1 MALLSKDIFFDETV
15 KVYKTMGAAFYGLR
29 NTFMMLFL
37 MAFLRI
43 KNPEQSGGLNV
54 LILGR
59 LLGLD
64 RAPSVKTIRRKIK
77 FLCYRNKALQLMH
90 LLGKERI
97 NALNDPSAVLYVD
110 GHVISYYGKKKFG
123 KTFSTSKNK
132 VSAASTEYW
141 VNLADGTP
149 LLCIPT
155 EFNASM
161 TSVFPEIVE
170 NARKIC
176 GDRRITFVFDRG
188 GCSGAL
194 FERIISMGCDFITY
208 NKNSE
213 KVDDSKFIKEK
224 TIINKVE
231 YEYKPYSHEIE
242 KIVYKRSK
250 KGRYSKTG
258 RTVKLREVIVKRNDG
273 GQTSIVTSRRDLSD
287 VAVAE
292 IIFNRWTQENYFKY
306 LKSEYALDHLCTFR
320 TMQVDEQIDHP
331 NPEYTSLKKKI
342 SILNKKINIIV
353 GKQLKDDVENNSSPT
368 DNIKKLNSGK
378 TAEIL
383 KELRTGLKN
392 TKKALD
398 GIPERVS
405 ASVYSRLDSESRLIT
420 NIVKMTAYHIEGR
433 LAEILSFHYKGVNG
447 NERGLISDMLKS
459 SGSIKV
465 DNGILRISIAGQS
478 TPDRTRMLKA
488 LCNEIT
494 VTAAK
499 FPGTELRMVF
509 DVADNL

>member
-1 MALLSKDIFFDETV
+1 MFIIKKLVSGFLNPIPIPIPIIILILLIGIFFIWFTRKQKTGKLIVTLGFVCLIFVSFGYFANLLIFPLEQIYSKYTPSSNDAVKYVVVLGLEEDAEPVFADTVKAEFAGVFLAVALLSKDIFFDETV

-320 TMQVDEQIDHP
+320 TMQVEEQIDHP
-331 NPEYTSLKKKI
+331 NPEYTSLKK
-342 SILNKKINIIV
+342 L
-353 GKQLKDDVENNSSPT
+353 T
-368 DNIKKLNSGK
+368 
-378 TAEIL
+378 
-383 KELRTGLKN
+383 
-392 TKKALD
+392 
-398 GIPERVS
+398 
-405 ASVYSRLDSESRLIT
+405 T
-420 NIVKMTAYHIEGR
+420 N
-433 LAEILSFHYKGVNG
+433 FH
-447 NERGLISDMLKS
+447 
-459 SGSIKV
+459 
-465 DNGILRISIAGQS
+465 
-478 TPDRTRMLKA
+478 
-488 LCNEIT
+488 
-494 VTAAK
+494 
-499 FPGTELRMVF
+499 
-509 DVADNL
+509 

>member
-1 MALLSKDIFFDETV
+1 MFIIKKLVSGFLNPIPIPIPIIILILLIGIFFIWFTRKQKTGKLIVTLGFVCLIFVSFGYFANLLIFPLEQIYSKYTPSSNDAVKYVVVLGLEEDAEPVFADTVKAEFAGVFLAVALLSKDIFFDETV

-64 RAPSVKTIRRKIK
+64 R
-77 FLCYRNKALQLMH
+77 
-90 LLGKERI
+90 
-97 NALNDPSAVLYVD
+97 
-110 GHVISYYGKKKFG
+110 
-123 KTFSTSKNK
+123 
-132 VSAASTEYW
+132 
-141 VNLADGTP
+141 
-149 LLCIPT
+149 
-155 EFNASM
+155 
-161 TSVFPEIVE
+161 
-170 NARKIC
+170 
-176 GDRRITFVFDRG
+176 G
-188 GCSGAL
+188 GYSGAL

-306 LKSEYALDHLCTFR
+306 LKSEYALDL
-320 TMQVDEQIDHP
+320 
-331 NPEYTSLKKKI
+331 L
-342 SILNKKINIIV
+342 
-353 GKQLKDDVENNSSPT
+353 
-368 DNIKKLNSGK
+368 
-378 TAEIL
+378 
-383 KELRTGLKN
+383 LR
-392 TKKALD
+392 
-398 GIPERVS
+398 
-405 ASVYSRLDSESRLIT
+405 
-420 NIVKMTAYHIEGR
+420 
-433 LAEILSFHYKGVNG
+433 
-447 NERGLISDMLKS
+447 
-459 SGSIKV
+459 
-465 DNGILRISIAGQS
+465 
-478 TPDRTRMLKA
+478 
-488 LCNEIT
+488 
-494 VTAAK
+494 
-499 FPGTELRMVF
+499 
-509 DVADNL
+509 